1 MKRNMSSP
9 LLVLKAID
17 ERLATWGIEHITV
30 KAARQWTYY
39 VFRERAIQS
48 QRLSPNL
55 LHNTSFQRQIAILAY
70 IQGESFKMWLLTLG
84 LGVEHSSQ
92 KYVCRYVS
100 SLNIWYLVD
109 SQYKDLSKK
118 HIWWRHITTTKVRQS
133 ASDLRYGWL
142 RVLLLGQLVLVGLFV
157 PGPCFGFFHA

>member
-17 ERLATWGIEHITV
+17 ERLTGHMRDRAYYGEGG
-30 KAARQWTYY
+30 ARGDGRLEQATYY

-92 KYVCRYVS
+92 KYVCPYVS
-100 SLNIWYLVD
+100 SLN
-109 SQYKDLSKK
+109 
-118 HIWWRHITTTKVRQS
+118 R
-133 ASDLRYGWL
+133 
-142 RVLLLGQLVLVGLFV
+142 
-157 PGPCFGFFHA
+157 